1 MVIMMTGTELV
12 VAGAIVGGITLNPII
27 LGSISGCGV
36 MVQALAKVK
45 SYDKK
50 SENSRFAYAT
60 FRKLLVSIRE
70 HMRIE
75 NLDDEVELLKKM
87 TILDKIVIDFSH
99 TPIVDN
105 FKKKYLK
112 TSRTTSDSL

>member
-27 LGSISGCGV
+27 LGSISGCDV

-50 SENSRFAYAT
+50 SENSPFAYAT